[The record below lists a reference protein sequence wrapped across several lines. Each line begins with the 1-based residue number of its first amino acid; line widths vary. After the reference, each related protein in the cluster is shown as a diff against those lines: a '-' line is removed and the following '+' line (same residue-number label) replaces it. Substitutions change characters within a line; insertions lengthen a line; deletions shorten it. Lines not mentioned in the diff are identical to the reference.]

1 MTARLIGEMLRV
13 ALNAI
18 QANKLRSIL
27 TITGNIV
34 AVASIVTLVSLIEG
48 ISDEVK
54 DVIVSEVG
62 ADAFIIQRRGL
73 ILSEEDREKARNNPR
88 ITLEDAD
95 AVRQFS
101 TNITAVMA
109 GAERNGEVSYRN
121 RVLESAQIQGVT
133 REFTDFS
140 NYNAAAGRLMTRS
153 EVDRHRNVVVRHS
166 RPGDLNR

>member
-133 REFTDFS
+133 R
-140 NYNAAAGRLMTRS
+140 
-153 EVDRHRNVVVRHS
+153 
-166 RPGDLNR
+166 